1 MEQDEVVRRL
11 KGLSRTQTPAAP
23 DFTSPLAPV
32 AGRMPGRFG
41 MGPIVAV
48 VGVLALATAAL
59 AVPDNG
65 PLRQVVASLSTE
77 VETDVAEVE
86 GDLDADESGVSGSGA
101 VNPCEGAP
109 PTGTPADA
117 AGDDGL
123 AGGATVEVDP
133 EDREAQV
140 EAWNE
145 WREANCG
152 PEANSTD
159 DDDDSDESDD
169 SDDADG
175 SNGHGRGQGDG
186 ANGTHPHEDDPCKGP
201 PPHSNSPNNGQPER
215 SADERHAEHE
225 AWKQWHHENCPA
237 GQANDHPGH
246 DQGHGRPDDAGK
258 PDDGGKPDHAGRSD
272 DEGEHEEGDRP
283 DGADRPDHADEDTDT
298 DTDADEDE
306 DEDED
311 AES

>member
-1 MEQDEVVRRL
+1 
-11 KGLSRTQTPAAP
+11 
-23 DFTSPLAPV
+23 
-32 AGRMPGRFG
+32 
-41 MGPIVAV
+41 
-48 VGVLALATAAL
+48 VLRLATAAL

-65 PLRQVVASLSTE
+65 PIRQVVASLSTD

-101 VNPCEGAP
+101 VNPCEGVP

-123 AGGATVEVDP
+123 AGGAAVEVDP

-152 PEANSTD
+152 PEANTTED
-159 DDDDSDESDD
+159 DDASGDSDD

-175 SNGHGRGQGDG
+175 PNGHGRGQDDD
-186 ANGTHPHEDDPCKGP
+186 ADTTHPHEDDPCKGP
-201 PPHSNSPNNGQPER
+201 PPHSNSSHNGDSDR
-215 SADERHAEHE
+215 SAEERHAERE

-237 GQANDHPGH
+237 GQASEHPGH
-246 DQGHGRPDDAGK
+246 DEGHGRPDGAGK
-258 PDDGGKPDHAGRSD
+258 PEDGGKPDHAGKPED
-272 DEGEHEEGDRP
+272 AGDHDEG
-283 DGADRPDHADEDTDT
+283 DRPDHADEDTDA
-298 DTDADEDE
+298 DEVEADDADEVDDDE
-306 DEDED
+306 
-311 AES
+311 S